1 MNKFKDLLRARNI
14 DAVILSG
21 SANIRYVSGYLADYC
36 YVIITD
42 NQCYYLTDSRFLI
55 EATRDLPE
63 TFDIVEIDSKNAY
76 EKIKSIILAINANKI
91 GMDTDI
97 PFYTYR
103 DLTAVLDGHE
113 IIDVTDY
120 ILMLRSIKDEKE
132 INSIVSAQRIAES
145 ALDKTLMSIN
155 EGISEREL
163 CALLNYNMSMAGSE
177 GNSFDTI
184 VAFGE
189 NSAIAH
195 AKPGNRRLKEGD
207 IILMDF
213 GATYGGYHSDMTRSF
228 VYAHAEPEVERMYNA
243 VYKAQVEAI
252 VAIKDGISCKD
263 ADAVAR
269 NVLQSYGYAE
279 YFSHSLGHGVGLEI
293 HEYPSLSMRAESEI
307 LREGMVVTV
316 EPGIYI
322 EGLGGIRIEDMLV
335 IGKDKSLNL
344 TVQDKQ
350 FRVIN

>member
-36 YVIITD
+36 YVIVTN

-55 EATRDLPE
+55 ESARDLPK

-91 GMDTDI
+91 GIDTDI

-113 IIDVTDY
+113 IIDITDY

-132 INSIVSAQRIAES
+132 INSIVSAQRIAEN

-195 AKPGNRRLKEGD
+195 AKPGNRRLKKGD

-213 GATYGGYHSDMTRSF
+213 GATCGGYHSDMTRSF
-228 VYAHAEPEVERMYNA
+228 VYAHAEPELERMYNA
-243 VYKAQVEAI
+243 VYKAQIEAI
-252 VAIKDGISCKD
+252 AAIKDGISCKD

>member
-36 YVIITD
+36 YVIVTN
-42 NQCYYLTDSRFLI
+42 NQSYYLTDSRFLI
-55 EATRDLPE
+55 EAARDLPK

-76 EKIKSIILAINANKI
+76 DKLKSIILAINAKKI
-91 GMDTDI
+91 GLDTDI

-113 IIDVTDY
+113 IIDITDY

-132 INSIVSAQRIAES
+132 INSIVSAQRIAEN

-195 AKPGNRRLKEGD
+195 AKPGNRRLKKGD

-213 GATYGGYHSDMTRSF
+213 GATCGGYHSDMTRSF
-228 VYAHAEPEVERMYNA
+228 VYAHAEPELERMYNA
-243 VYKAQVEAI
+243 VYKAQIEAI
-252 VAIKDGISCKD
+252 AAIKDGISCKD